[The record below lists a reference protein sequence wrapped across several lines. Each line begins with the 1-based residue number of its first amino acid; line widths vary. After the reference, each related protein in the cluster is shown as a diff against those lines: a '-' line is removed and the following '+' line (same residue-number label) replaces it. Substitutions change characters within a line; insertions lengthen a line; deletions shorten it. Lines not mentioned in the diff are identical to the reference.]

1 MLTETIP
8 TGEDQLIQ
16 KIGKVVSPNHIIVQG
31 AFRTNAT
38 PNLDEGALFLGSTS
52 NTAIAVDPSN
62 NFATTGNAF
71 ELSNSLSNVNS
82 ITTEDATGFTVNSR
96 DGIVFKQ
103 EFSVTDTEVANI
115 SGDGFAFRNNNLYTT
130 NLLSYSGTDPIV
142 AYKFNGNITSGS
154 NEIVISAVNRYQDD
168 AASSVSDLVAGM
180 VYAEGTTLGTQPKGF
195 ARTAYVQSVDSA
207 NSKVIMS
214 EVAQATLSVTDS
226 TFWHAMLDTTRG
238 QVVQIRSDY
247 DNSGGSNTS
256 VQLGLPTNP
265 DAYGYPSTGFSAS
278 DFDVFSAGSDTD
290 YTWDANVANFMVGRT
305 AFAAEGTAPK
315 FINGLV
321 VGENTSL
328 TNRAE
333 NDSLESFGINV
344 MWDGISSAGS
354 TGKIP
359 QILMKSY
366 TDNTLAT
373 EVNAINQSQKS
384 LAGPRL
390 FFTSADGNADDYAF
404 GTYPKVNQELGRIAW
419 WGSNA
424 ENLTPSSV
432 YTPALI
438 SVLPHDNWE
447 TAGDSALDPAG
458 NADMYFASTVDNTQG
473 ADVFMSYQGGK
484 LTLASG
490 KRADEDRHGIYFAP
504 AEQNKKLMPKAI
516 GLTYYEGNSKYWT
529 KIGPANIAGDEGSQL
544 TVTNGGDRGTT
555 VGDLK
560 MSIHRQNDPNVEFSV
575 HGLFDAALVQ
585 GAPGYGN
592 IAMTVPDEVSNYF
605 TSGGLITLSGTFE
618 ESATG
623 NENALSGNTYRM
635 FFATNVGGD
644 IGYDIYLLYTTG
656 YTQLTYSAIGGST
669 PYPATAPQVNY
680 VDAPRV
686 SVTNTQAGYSDKEW
700 TLELNYPN
708 DELNLKVDNNQMI
721 EFSNVTTT
729 FTNIP
734 VMPSHS
740 NTALPSAVAGGMIF
754 VTNGNNKPAYSD
766 GTSWYYYD
774 NTVVT

>member
-1 MLTETIP
+1 M
-8 TGEDQLIQ
+8 
-16 KIGKVVSPNHIIVQG
+16 QG
-31 AFRTNAT
+31 AGRTNAT
-38 PNLDEGALFLGSTS
+38 PNLDEGNIFLGSSS
-52 NTAIAVDPSN
+52 NSAIAVAPSN
-62 NFATTGNAF
+62 NFNTLNNAF
-71 ELSNSLSNVNS
+71 ELSNTLSNVNT

-103 EFSVTDTEVANI
+103 EFSATNSEVANI
-115 SGDGFAFRNNNLYTT
+115 SGDGYAFRNNNLYT
-130 NLLSYSGTDPIV
+130 NQLSYSGTDPIV

-154 NEIVISAVNRYQDD
+154 NEIVISSVNRYQDD
-168 AASSVSDLVAGM
+168 AASAVSDLVAGM
-180 VYAEGTTLGTQPKGF
+180 VYAEGTTLGNQPKGF

-214 EVAQATLSVTDS
+214 ETAQATLSVTDS
-226 TFWHAMLDTTRG
+226 TFWHAMIDTSRG
-238 QVVQIRSDY
+238 QVVQIRSDF
-247 DNSGGSNTS
+247 DASAGSNTS

-333 NDSLESFGINV
+333 NDTLESFGINV

-354 TGKIP
+354 TSKIP

-373 EVNAINQSQKS
+373 QNNAINQSQKS
-384 LAGPRL
+384 VAGPRL

-438 SVLPHDNWE
+438 SVIPHDNWE

-544 TVTNGGDRGTT
+544 TVTNGGDRGAT

-585 GAPGYGN
+585 GAPGFGK

-605 TSGGLITLSGTFE
+605 TNGGLITLSGTFE

-656 YTQLTYSAIGGST
+656 YSQLTYTAIGGST
-669 PYPATAPQVNY
+669 PYPNPAPQVNY

-686 SVTNTQAGYSDKEW
+686 SFTNTQSAYSDKEW

-708 DELNLKVDNNQMI
+708 DELNLKVDGSTVI
-721 EFSNVTTT
+721 EYSNVSTT

-734 VMPSHS
+734 VMPSYS
-740 NTALPSAVAGGMIF
+740 NTALPSSIAGGQIYI
-754 VTNGNNKPAYSD
+754 TNGNNKPAYGD
-766 GTSWYYYD
+766 GTNWYYFD
-774 NTVVT
+774 DTQVT